1 MLYLHHNKIII
12 KRFMKKL
19 LYSAMALLVSGAL
32 FTGCG
37 DNNTGG
43 GTVDTTPKPAI
54 EFQTNTGT
62 FSGYTFANDK
72 KVIGSVIKIGVKLT
86 STINLKSTKMTVK
99 FNNQAEQIIGTDSIF
114 SGSVTSTSRDYTFT
128 LPQDKG
134 TYTFTAYATN
144 KDATTS
150 SAKIEII
157 AFGPLADQGTG
168 LVYSLKATTA
178 GNFSAFDLF
187 EGIAI
192 TAASGAGNDASRDII
207 DVSTTS
213 TLSRTWKSG
222 TGNGTQFVISG
233 VDGKLNSKVY
243 TQFASEQDVIDA
255 WNATAGKSTTVTG
268 IDDGKLIIAKV
279 MRGSAA
285 YYYLIAIDTVTDD
298 VGAEDDTYSFQYK
311 Q

>member
-1 MLYLHHNKIII
+1 
-12 KRFMKKL
+12 MKKL
-19 LYSAMALLVSGAL
+19 LYSAMALFVAGAL

-37 DNNTGG
+37 DKTTGG
-43 GTVDTTPKPAI
+43 GGTETPKPSI

-62 FSGYTFANDK
+62 FAGYTFANDK
-72 KVIGSVIKIGVKLT
+72 KVIGSAIKIGVKLT

-99 FNNQAEQIIGTDSIF
+99 YNNQAEQIIGTDSLF
-114 SGSVTSTSRDYTFT
+114 SGSVTSAKRDYTFV

-134 TYTFTAYATN
+134 TYTFTAYAVN
-144 KDATTS
+144 KDATVST
-150 SAKIEII
+150 AKIEII
-157 AFGPLADQGTG
+157 AFGPLADRGTG
-168 LVYSLKATTA
+168 LVFSLKATTP
-178 GNFSAFDLF
+178 GDYSAFDLF
-187 EGIAI
+187 EGTPI
-192 TAASGAGNDASRDII
+192 TAASGAGNDASRDIV
-207 DVSTTS
+207 DASTSS

-268 IDDGKLIIAKV
+268 IDDGKLIIAKAT
-279 MRGSAA
+279 RGTAT

-298 VGAEDDTYSFQYK
+298 VGADADTYTFQYK

>member
-1 MLYLHHNKIII
+1 
-12 KRFMKKL
+12 MKKL
-19 LYSAMALLVSGAL
+19 LYSAMALFVAGAL
-32 FTGCG
+32 FTGCE
-37 DNNTGG
+37 DNKG
-43 GTVDTTPKPAI
+43 GTTVETPKPSI

-62 FSGYTFANDK
+62 FAGYTFANDK
-72 KVIGSVIKIGVKLT
+72 KVIGSTIKIGVKLT

-99 FNNQAEQIIGTDSIF
+99 YNNQAEQIIGTDSLF
-114 SGSVTSTSRDYTFT
+114 SGSVTAAKRDYTFV

-134 TYTFTAYATN
+134 TYTFTAYAVN
-144 KDATTS
+144 KDATVS

-187 EGIAI
+187 EGTAI
-192 TAASGAGNDASRDII
+192 TAAAGSGNDASRDIV
-207 DVSTTS
+207 DASTS
-213 TLSRTWKSG
+213 ATLSRSWKSA
-222 TGNGTQFVISG
+222 NGTQFVISG

-268 IDDGKLIIAKV
+268 IDDGKLIIAKAT
-279 MRGSAA
+279 RGSSTF
-285 YYYLIAIDTVTDD
+285 YYLIAIDTVTDD
-298 VGAEDDTYSFQYK
+298 VGAEDDTNTFQYK

>member
-1 MLYLHHNKIII
+1 MHYNNITI

-19 LYSAMALLVSGAL
+19 LYSAMALFVAGAL

-37 DNNTGG
+37 DKTTGG
-43 GTVDTTPKPAI
+43 GTTPPTPKPSI

-62 FSGYTFANDK
+62 FSGFTFANDK
-72 KVIGSVIKIGVKLT
+72 KVIGSAIKIGVKLT

-99 FNNQAEQIIGTDSIF
+99 YNNQAEQIIGTDSLF
-114 SGSVTSTSRDYTFT
+114 SGSVTAANRTYNFV
-128 LPQDKG
+128 LPLDKG
-134 TYTFTAYATN
+134 TYTFTAYAVN
-144 KDATTS
+144 KDATVS

-187 EGIAI
+187 EGTPI
-192 TAASGAGNDASRDII
+192 TAASGSGNDASRDIV
-207 DVSTTS
+207 DASTNS
-213 TLSRTWKSG
+213 TLSRSWKSQ
-222 TGNGTQFVISG
+222 NGTQFVISG

-243 TQFASEQDVIDA
+243 TQFVSEQDVIDA
-255 WNATAGKSTTVTG
+255 WTAAAGKATTVVG

-279 MRGSAA
+279 NRGSSTF
-285 YYYLIAIDTVTDD
+285 YYLIAIDTVTDD
-298 VGAEDDTYSFQYK
+298 VGAEDDTYTFQYK

>member
-1 MLYLHHNKIII
+1 
-12 KRFMKKL
+12 MKKL
-19 LYSAMALLVSGAL
+19 LYSAMALFVAGAL

-37 DNNTGG
+37 DDNNGG
-43 GTVDTTPKPAI
+43 GTVDTTPKPSI

-72 KVIGSVIKIGVKLT
+72 KVIGSTIKIGVKLT

-99 FNNQAEQIIGTDSIF
+99 YNNQAEQIIGTDSVF
-114 SGSVTSTSRDYTFT
+114 SGSVTSTSRDYTFV

-192 TAASGAGNDASRDII
+192 TAASGAGNEGSRDIV
-207 DVSTTS
+207 DASTS
-213 TLSRTWKSG
+213 ATLSRSWKSQ
-222 TGNGTQFVISG
+222 NGTQFVISG

-255 WNATAGKSTTVTG
+255 WDATAGKSTTVTG
-268 IDDGKLIIAKV
+268 IDDGKLVIAKV
-279 MRGSAA
+279 TRGSAT